1 MSVTRHQAV
10 GAYRLWRPPS
20 FDENG
25 NKIEQP
31 EETDTTAASAAK
43 STPPPAVS
51 PPPAASPSPGLNAD
65 DAPDPPIKL
74 PTADEIEAMFEQARS
89 DGLAA
94 GHSEGRAKAAAEAAR
109 FAALHA
115 SMNEALTQID
125 GEIADEIVALAIAVA
140 KQVVK
145 HTLADHPAAI
155 ADTVREALQQLPQ
168 GKGRI
173 HIHPDDA
180 ALVREYLND
189 QLEHG
194 HHELLEDDSMLRGGC
209 KVESSGCQID
219 ATLETRWHRVL
230 QGLGRGDTS
239 WDDEE

>member
-20 FDENG
+20 FDDNG
-25 NKIEQP
+25 NKVEQP
-31 EETDTTAASAAK
+31 KEVAKPTPTPPASA
-43 STPPPAVS
+43 SQTPDLQS
-51 PPPAASPSPGLNAD
+51 DGLL
-65 DAPDPPIKL
+65 DPMIKL
-74 PTADEIEAMFEQARS
+74 PTAEDIEAMYEQART
-89 DGLAA
+89 DGNATGYA
-94 GHSEGRAKAAAEAAR
+94 EGKAKAKAEAAKL
-109 FAALHA
+109 AALHA

-145 HTLADHPAAI
+145 HTLADHPASI
-155 ADTVREALQQLPQ
+155 AETVREALQQLPQ

-180 ALVREYLND
+180 GLVREYLND

-194 HHELLEDDSMLRGGC
+194 HYELIEDDKIVRGGC
-209 KVESSGCQID
+209 RVESSGCQID

-230 QGLGRGDTS
+230 QGLGRSDAG
-239 WDDEE
+239 WEDEE